1 MSTVADQF
9 IHIPMCYYSYFKRW
23 YRRKTSFLIKNLQ
36 DIFMAD
42 NVTPKPL
49 NIVRRQSTTEEFITF
64 YDKEKER
71 RIHCEQNSPVNKNIA

>member
-1 MSTVADQF
+1 
-9 IHIPMCYYSYFKRW
+9 
-23 YRRKTSFLIKNLQ
+23 
-36 DIFMAD
+36 MAD

-71 RIHCEQNSPVNKNIA
+71 QMNSGDDFDETSLEAAKELILAKLGILEDEGWV